1 MARLKFSLEISHPS
15 YDIDLKVYFRI
26 DDSKQWDDPETG
38 SSTVIDM
45 QIRWVAKL
53 GSELT
58 RETPHHLSAISFRPD
73 GEDGL
78 NCILSVFFVGLRYIW
93 HVRFFSSLIS
103 KVYGNIYQ
111 SSRFIWIAN
120 IPDLSK
126 LKQKNLIY

>member
-1 MARLKFSLEISHPS
+1 MARSKFSLEISHPS

-53 GSELT
+53 GSEL
-58 RETPHHLSAISFRPD
+58 RRQTPHHLLAISFRPD
-73 GEDGL
+73 REDGL
-78 NCILSVFFVGLRYIW
+78 NCILSVFFVGLRYTW
-93 HVRFFSSLIS
+93 HVKFFSSLIS
-103 KVYGNIYQ
+103 KGYGNIYQ
-111 SSRFIWIAN
+111 CSRFIWIAN